1 MDKKTMLK
9 IFGEA
14 FLRSFVVLLG
24 IMIVGFAVFFI
35 VRVNTGKEE
44 KKTTETAT
52 TEEVTTEATT
62 EEVTTEEPTTEAEEI
77 SSIDKKII
85 VLNSTSVSGLAK
97 RWANKLSGA
106 GFASVVTGN
115 YTTGANTKTV
125 IYVSEE
131 GMGNDLVGYFSDA
144 EIQVGTPD
152 SASYTPSSGVSL
164 DGVEVYIVIGSNDPT
179 VQ

>member
-1 MDKKTMLK
+1 M
-9 IFGEA
+9 
-14 FLRSFVVLLG
+14 
-24 IMIVGFAVFFI
+24 
-35 VRVNTGKEE
+35 
-44 KKTTETAT
+44 
-52 TEEVTTEATT
+52 
-62 EEVTTEEPTTEAEEI
+62 
-77 SSIDKKII
+77 
-85 VLNSTSVSGLAK
+85 
-97 RWANKLSGA
+97 
-106 GFASVVTGN
+106 TGN

-164 DGVEVYIVIGSNDPT
+164 DGVEVYIVIGSNDTT